1 MSRYPD
7 QLVVAARAG
16 DRSAIAELLELTQPD
31 IRRYARR
38 SCRTTGDAEDAVQE
52 TLLVLS
58 RHLAGLK
65 EAARL
70 SAWLFTVVR
79 RQCDRLAR
87 AMLGRESLE
96 AARDDERLILRP
108 AAELRIDVAGAIQ
121 SLPEHYRTV
130 VLLRDLEELTIDE
143 IAARLDATREA
154 VKARLHRA
162 RQMIREYLLA

>member
-1 MSRYPD
+1 VDRYPPS
-7 QLVVAARAG
+7 LVVAARAG
-16 DRSAIAELLELTQPD
+16 DRDALALLLAVAQPD

-52 TLLVLS
+52 TLLVLA
-58 RHLAGLK
+58 RHIAGLR

-79 RQCDRLAR
+79 RQCDRMAR
-87 AMLGRESLE
+87 AMLGGVTLESAE
-96 AARDDERLILRP
+96 GDERLIARP
-108 AAELRIDVAGAIQ
+108 AVELRIDIASAIQ
-121 SLPEHYRTV
+121 SLPDHYRV
-130 VLLRDLEELTIDE
+130 VILLRDVEEMTIDE

-162 RQMIREYLLA
+162 RQLIREYLLA